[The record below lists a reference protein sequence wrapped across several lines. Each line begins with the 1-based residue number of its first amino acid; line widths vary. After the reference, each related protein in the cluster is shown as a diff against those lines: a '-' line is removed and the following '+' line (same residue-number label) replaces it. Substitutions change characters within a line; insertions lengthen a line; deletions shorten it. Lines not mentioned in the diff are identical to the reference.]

1 MPRLRALALHA
12 TLWTDQIPDAPPDHL
27 PWLTA
32 ALRRVPA
39 GTHVALSC
47 TLDHQAMDPAAVG
60 AADWAGLAQE
70 ITRLAEAA
78 SVDVRVALFEPYA
91 PEVLALIEERLRDLR
106 ARGIVNVLPVLEGA
120 TDDGAWP
127 VHSED
132 ARR

>member
-1 MPRLRALALHA
+1 MPRLRALALHV

-120 TDDGAWP
+120 TDDSAWP